1 MKRLYYLILLLV
13 AFGTSVGCGQ
23 KGIIKSCPMDE
34 RIAAH
39 SNIEFGINLLKDVAT
54 IERHSKEDIIISPLS
69 ASMALG
75 MLAVGAQ
82 GETREQIVKTL
93 GLNSDISDKDLLM
106 YYQRLFTIFPLSDTT
121 TLSLANAVWWSSP
134 LKKNYVKT
142 AESLFKANLE
152 EVDFANAKSAALIIN
167 NWTADKTRNRILEIV
182 TESDVHNAG
191 LVLENALF
199 FNSPWKD
206 RESLFTRELR
216 YNAID
221 GKKDKRPFLFASLSH
236 ISYFSD
242 DTVSVVRIPYQ
253 DNKYNLVVAL
263 PKRNYIDFI
272 TSLNNDKWTEWRKR
286 STAEDIE
293 LRIPCFQKEYKMD
306 NTFQTALKNKGMILP
321 FTPFADF
328 SKMLSSNDCS
338 ISKII
343 QRCNI
348 KVDKDGTEAA
358 AATVIIAEITSSVT
372 VEDTRTY
379 FIANHPFLYAI
390 ENSQT
395 CDLLMLGTH
404 CY

>member
-1 MKRLYYLILLLV
+1 MN
-13 AFGTSVGCGQ
+13 
-23 KGIIKSCPMDE
+23 E

-54 IERHSKEDIIISPLS
+54 IERHNKEDIIISPLS

-93 GLNSDISDKDLLM
+93 GLNADISDKDLLM
-106 YYQRLFTIFPLSDTT
+106 YYKHLFTTFPFSDTT
-121 TLSLANAVWWSSP
+121 TLSLSNAVWWSYP
-134 LKKNYVKT
+134 LKNNYVKT
-142 AESLFKANLE
+142 TKSVFKAHLE
-152 EVDFANAKSAALIIN
+152 EVDFANAKSAASIIN

-206 RESLFTRELR
+206 RESLHTHELH
-216 YNAID
+216 YNAIN
-221 GKKDKRPFLFASLSH
+221 GKRDKRPFVYASLKN

-253 DNKYNLVVAL
+253 DNKYSLVVAL
-263 PKRNYIDFI
+263 PKCNYIDFI

-306 NTFQTALKNKGMILP
+306 NAFQTALKNKGMILP

-328 SKMLSSNDCS
+328 SKMLSSNDYS
-338 ISKII
+338 ISRII
-343 QRCNI
+343 QKCNI
-348 KVDKDGTEAA
+348 KVDEEGTEAA
-358 AATVIIAEITSSVT
+358 AATVTVIEITSPMSVK
-372 VEDTRTY
+372 DTKTY
-379 FIANHPFLYAI
+379 FIADHPFIFAV
-390 ENSQT
+390 ENRQT
-395 CDLLMLGTH
+395 GDLLMIGTH

>member
-23 KGIIKSCPMDE
+23 KGIIKSGPMDE

-167 NWTADKTRNRILEIV
+167 NWTADKTRNRIPEIV
-182 TESDVHNAG
+182 TEADINNADFI
-191 LVLENALF
+191 LENVLF

-358 AATVIIAEITSSVT
+358 AATVIIAEITNSVT

-395 CDLLMLGTH
+395 GDLLMLGTH